1 MLNQDAERP
10 TLGRALDAI
19 GKETGGVAR
28 LLEWEPQLPWHTPVR
43 PDALV
48 EIQTPEHAEKFA
60 AAIKNVDRFETLN
73 QMRALWPRKAKPPL
87 LIVAPY
93 LTPQLA
99 ERCREIELYFADTAG
114 NVYLRGP
121 GLHLY
126 VTGRRRP
133 PNLAMAEAGRTTNPT
148 ALRVI
153 FALLCNPGLLHATY
167 REIAAAARVA
177 LGTIRPVMKYLEIRK
192 HITPAAEGARA
203 PRRKFLDARRLVE
216 EWVALYPAV
225 LRPKLNIRR
234 FEAQNPDWMNEINLQ
249 PYHAYWGGE
258 VAANR
263 MLHLLVPGVATI
275 YDKQNTKQH
284 IAEHKLRADVKG
296 DVEILDVFWN
306 LPLPTPGDLVP
317 PILTYADLIATND
330 GRNLEAARMIYEQ
343 YIEPALRNLAWPDRS
358 GGSRSDSKN

>member
-1 MLNQDAERP
+1 MIEQDAERP
-10 TLGRALDAI
+10 TLGRVLEAI
-19 GKETGGVAR
+19 GKETGVVAR
-28 LLEWEPQLPWHTPVR
+28 LLEWEPQLHWHTPVR

-48 EIQTPEHAEKFA
+48 EIQTPEQAEKFA
-60 AAIKNVDRFETLN
+60 VEIKNVDRFETLN
-73 QMRALWPRKAKPPL
+73 QLRALWPRQAKPPL
-87 LIVAPY
+87 LVVAPY
-93 LTPQLA
+93 ITPQMA

-133 PNLAMAEAGRTTNPT
+133 PDLTMAEGGRTTNPT
-148 ALRVI
+148 GLRVV
-153 FALLCNPGLLHATY
+153 FALLCHPGLLHATY

-177 LGTIRPVMKYLEIRK
+177 LGTIGPVMRDLEVRK
-192 HITPAAEGARA
+192 HITPTAEGARA
-203 PRRKFLDARRLVE
+203 PRRRFLDARRLVE

-234 FEAQNPDWMNEINLQ
+234 FKAQEPHWTNGINLQ

-263 MLHLLVPGVATI
+263 MLHLLVPDAAII
-275 YDKQNTKQH
+275 YAKQTPKQL
-284 IAEHKLRADVKG
+284 IAEHKLRADING
-296 DVEILDVFWN
+296 NVEILDVFWN
-306 LPLPTPGDLVP
+306 LPVPTPGDLVP
-317 PILTYADLIATND
+317 PILAYADLTATTD

-343 YIEPALRNLAWPDRS
+343 YIEPTLRNPA
-358 GGSRSDSKN
+358 